1 MNKKIKFSLC
11 WIIIHY
17 WNNLDRRDH
26 SLENLMEGHNW
37 IFNQFVTDC
46 LEINHCLLLISVV
59 KSQFKPSYTVRDQL
73 FMTTVSEKASL
84 DLANIWFGRK
94 ASKLSLTTFTTV
106 LLVIFWWPL
115 PISRL
120 WDPAFRDYRISIFPL
135 LRRGPKYIHN
145 IKDFPAHSLLR
156 INLRLCFILPSE
168 RTEEENKTVTS

>member
-1 MNKKIKFSLC
+1 
-11 WIIIHY
+11 
-17 WNNLDRRDH
+17 
-26 SLENLMEGHNW
+26 MEGHNW

-106 LLVIFWWPL
+106 LLVIF
-115 PISRL
+115 
-120 WDPAFRDYRISIFPL
+120 
-135 LRRGPKYIHN
+135 
-145 IKDFPAHSLLR
+145 
-156 INLRLCFILPSE
+156 
-168 RTEEENKTVTS
+168 